1 MNHRDV
7 VIVGPGRVGTA
18 LALALTRAG
27 FRVIGVGGGSEASR
41 QRFANLVAGVRSD
54 ADPAA
59 VVPRG
64 GTVILATPDDVLAQ
78 VVTDLARADAF
89 TEDQRL
95 VHVAGSQGLAVLERA
110 ALAGARVAACHP
122 AQTVPAGPPD
132 PDVFVGSAWAVTCR
146 SIDRTWA
153 HDLVESIGGD
163 PHDVPDDRRVL
174 YHAALT
180 VGSNTVGAAVAVA
193 RNLLLAA
200 RVDDPRAFL
209 DPLVAASVG
218 NVLADGASALT
229 GPVVR
234 GDVGTVRAHLQALDA
249 DLPELG
255 QAYRDLSRV
264 LLDQVAPALPA
275 DAREALDALLADAGS
290 GDRGPDA
297 AASPTDVTDV
307 ADPTFPA
314 DSGA

>member
-18 LALALTRAG
+18 LALALARAG
-27 FRVIGVGGGSEASR
+27 FRVVGVGGGSDASR
-41 QRFANLVAGVRSD
+41 QRFAGLVAGVRSH
-54 ADPAA
+54 ADPAS

-78 VVTDLARADAF
+78 VVTDLARADVFA
-89 TEDQRL
+89 DGQRV

-122 AQTVPAGPPD
+122 AQTVPAGTPD

-146 SIDRTWA
+146 SIDRGWA
-153 HDLVESIGGD
+153 HDLVEAIGGD

-180 VGSNTVGAAVAVA
+180 VGSNAVGAAVVVA

-209 DPLVAASVG
+209 DPLVAASVA

-234 GDVGTVRAHLQALDA
+234 GDAGTVRAHLQALDT
-249 DLPELG
+249 DLPALG
-255 QAYRDLSRV
+255 MAYRDLSRV
-264 LLDQVAPALPA
+264 VLGQVAPALPTEV
-275 DAREALDALLADAGS
+275 REALDDLLRDPDPPSPAG
-290 GDRGPDA
+290 A
-297 AASPTDVTDV
+297 
-307 ADPTFPA
+307 
-314 DSGA
+314 